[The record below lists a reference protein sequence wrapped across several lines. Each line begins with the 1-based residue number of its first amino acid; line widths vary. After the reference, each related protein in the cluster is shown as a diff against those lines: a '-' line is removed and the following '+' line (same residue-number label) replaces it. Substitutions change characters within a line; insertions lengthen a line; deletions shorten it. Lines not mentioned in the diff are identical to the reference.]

1 MSAATEARQAELDR
15 VLDAQEPG
23 RVLADELFAVVG
35 LLESQSTLRN
45 ALSDLTAP
53 EESRRQLAAAVLG
66 GQVSVDAVTV
76 VQAAAGLR
84 WPTSGA
90 LVSALER
97 QGVRALLRTAQAG
110 GELDTVEEELFRFS
124 RIVDADHE
132 LRAALGDRAASVA
145 GRQQL
150 VADLLAGKALGT
162 SIALAQRAVR
172 ASQRTFDLTLE
183 AYLQLAAEQ
192 RRRAI
197 AEVTVAR
204 PLTAVQAERLRASL
218 SKQVGREV
226 TLQVSVDPSVLGG
239 VRVKLGDEVI
249 EGTVAGR
256 LQAAERQLN

>member
-15 VLDAQEPG
+15 VLDSQEPG
-23 RVLADELFAVVG
+23 RALADELFAVVG
-35 LLESQSTLRN
+35 LLEAQPTLRR

-53 EESRRQLAAAVLG
+53 EEARRQLAAAVLG
-66 GQVSVDAVTV
+66 GQVSAAALTV

-84 WPTSGA
+84 WATSGA

-97 QGVRALLRTAQAG
+97 QGVRTLFRTAAAN
-110 GELDTVEEELFRFS
+110 GELDQVEEELFRFS
-124 RIVDADHE
+124 RIVAADHE
-132 LRAALGDRAASVA
+132 LRAALEDRAASLA

-150 VADLLAGKALGT
+150 VAELLDGKALEIT
-162 SIALAQRAVR
+162 DVLAQRAVR
-172 ASQRTFDLTLE
+172 ATERTFDLTVE
-183 AYLQLAAEQ
+183 AYLQLAADQ

-204 PLTAVQAERLRASL
+204 PLTAGQAERLRAAL
-218 SKQVGREV
+218 SAQVGREV
-226 TLQVSVDPSVLGG
+226 SLQVSVDPAVLGG

>member
-15 VLDAQEPG
+15 ILDAQEPG
-23 RVLADELFAVVG
+23 RALADELFAVVG
-35 LLESQSTLRN
+35 LLESQPTLRN
-45 ALSDLTAP
+45 ALADLTAP
-53 EESRRQLAAAVLG
+53 EDARRQLAAAVFG
-66 GQVSVDAVTV
+66 GQVSAATVSV
-76 VQAAAGLR
+76 VQGAAGLR
-84 WPTSGA
+84 WATSGA

-97 QGVRALLRTAQAG
+97 QGVRALLRTAQVAG
-110 GELDTVEEELFRFS
+110 QLDQVEEELFRFS
-124 RIVDADHE
+124 RIVVGDRT
-132 LRAALGDRAASVA
+132 LRVALEDRAASLP

-150 VADLLAGKALGT
+150 VADLLRGKTLAVT
-162 SIALAQRAVR
+162 DVLAQRAVR
-172 ASQRTFDLTLE
+172 ATERTFELTLE
-183 AYLQLAAEQ
+183 SYLQLAAEQ

-204 PLTAVQAERLRASL
+204 PLTATQAERLRASL
-218 SKQVGREV
+218 STQVGREV